1 MQFNSE
7 PTSQANKP
15 AHALAQHR
23 GWGFLEQGSIAV
35 VVLVVIVIVLAGYFG
50 LKTTVSVGTESSN
63 IQSLIT
69 SSQNLLKGSDGYT
82 FTSGAKM
89 MGALIQMKVQ
99 PKGMTVRGTGSS
111 GNATL
116 YNGWGG
122 AVTLSPVT
130 ISGFSNGFS
139 LTYEMVPQNA
149 CVNLIT
155 QLSRSRVADAIT
167 VNSTTH
173 SDGIVTTEEAS
184 AQCTADNGST
194 GTNKLIFT
202 MNS

>member
-7 PTSQANKP
+7 PTSQPYKP
-15 AHALAQHR
+15 TKALSQHR
-23 GWGFLEQGSIAV
+23 GWGSPEQGSIALI
-35 VVLVVIVIVLAGYFG
+35 VLVVIGIVPAGYFA
-50 LKTTVSVGTESSN
+50 LKNNVNVGKESSN

-69 SSQNLLKGSDGYT
+69 STQNMMKGGDGYT

-89 MGALIQMKVQ
+89 MGSLIQMKLQ
-99 PKGMTVRGTGSS
+99 PKSMTVRGTPLPG
-111 GNATL
+111 L
-116 YNGWGG
+116 PRFYNGWGG

-130 ISGFSNGFS
+130 VSGFSNGFS
-139 LTYEMVPQNA
+139 LTYEMVPQGA
-149 CVNLIT
+149 CVSLVT
-155 QLSRSRVADAIT
+155 QLSRAKIADAIT
-167 VNSTTH
+167 VNSTAH
-173 SDGIVTTEEAS
+173 SDGVVTTEEAS

>member
-7 PTSQANKP
+7 PASQANKP
-15 AHALAQHR
+15 AHELAHHR

-50 LKTTVSVGTESSN
+50 LKTTVSVGNEASN
-63 IQSLIT
+63 IQSLMT

-99 PKGMTVRGTGSS
+99 PRGMTVRGTASS

-130 ISGFSNGFS
+130 VSGFSNGFS
-139 LTYEMVPQNA
+139 LTYELVPQNA

-167 VNSTTH
+167 VNSTAH

-184 AQCTADNGST
+184 TQCTADNGST

>member
-7 PTSQANKP
+7 PAAQANKHT
-15 AHALAQHR
+15 HASTHHR

-35 VVLVVIVIVLAGYFG
+35 VVLVVIGIVLAGYYV
-50 LKTTVSVGTESSN
+50 LKNTVSVSNESSN
-63 IQSLIT
+63 IQSLLT
-69 SSQNLLKGSDGYT
+69 STQNMLKGSDGYT

-89 MGALIQMKVQ
+89 MGSLIQMKLQ
-99 PKGMTVRGTGSS
+99 PKGMTVRGTATS

-139 LTYEMVPQNA
+139 LTYDMVPQNA
-149 CVNLIT
+149 CVSLVT
-155 QLSRSRVADAIT
+155 QLSRAGIADAIT
-167 VNSTTH
+167 VNSTAH

-194 GTNKLIFT
+194 GTNKLIFS